1 MASSISNR
9 AFPVGV
15 RVPFVRFC
23 HATRVAVTILPTDD
37 GSAFR
42 IACASR
48 DYPFAIDAADAI
60 EASQAAEAAWLA
72 EYLSN
77 PRMKPCAVGTFSDPL
92 SRRLEEIS
100 RDHWHKSGRA
110 ERVRMEYEA
119 ATLEMKRAARKSKAK
134 AKAPLAVRVP
144 VARAARYEARAAA

>member
-1 MASSISNR
+1 MANSISNR
-9 AFPVGV
+9 TFPVGV

-23 HATRVAVTILPTDD
+23 QSIQVKVDLLSTDD

-42 IACASR
+42 IQCAAT
-48 DYPFAIDAADAI
+48 DYPFVTEAADVI

-77 PRMKPCAVGTFSDPL
+77 LRMKPCAVGAFSDPL

-100 RDHWHKSGRA
+100 RDHWHNSGRA
-110 ERVRMEYEA
+110 ERVRLEYEA
-119 ATLEMKRAARKSKAK
+119 ATAEMKRVARKPKVTTGTK
-134 AKAPLAVRVP
+134 R
-144 VARAARYEARAAA
+144 VARRHWPVEAQIAA